1 MVSTEKIMDV
11 GTRSIRTVRH
21 RHLTQKGETM
31 NAEQLRGK
39 WMQVKGDLNL
49 QKIEGSFD
57 KILGML
63 QERYGSNCVSLVREQ
78 YGEKK
83 EELMRWADQW
93 QQRSQ
98 AKATREQTGCSST
111 AQGRHR

>member
-1 MVSTEKIMDV
+1 
-11 GTRSIRTVRH
+11 
-21 RHLTQKGETM
+21 M
-31 NAEQLRGK
+31 NTGRLKGK
-39 WMQVKGDLNL
+39 WMQFKGELKQQWGKFFDNDL
-49 QKIEGSFD
+49 QQFEGSFE

-83 EELMRWADQW
+83 EELIKWADQW

-98 AKATREQTGCSST
+98 SEATKEKTRRDEIIKKGWVSAYVHVSDKK
-111 AQGRHR
+111 

>member
-1 MVSTEKIMDV
+1 M
-11 GTRSIRTVRH
+11 
-21 RHLTQKGETM
+21 QFKGELK
-31 NAEQLRGK
+31 QQWGK
-39 WMQVKGDLNL
+39 FFDNDL
-49 QKIEGSFD
+49 QQFEGSFE

-83 EELMRWADQW
+83 EDLIKWADQW

-98 AKATREQTGCSST
+98 LEATKEKTRRDEIIKKGWISAYVHDSAKK
-111 AQGRHR
+111 